1 MDSLILCGG
10 FATRLEPITL
20 FVPKPLLPIRGKP
33 IVDYILENVS
43 RNGVERI
50 VISTNKKFA
59 DQFMYWKTHREAVNG
74 LHNRIEM
81 VIEPT
86 MHNGEKYG
94 AIRGINHAI
103 EKAHFGNDLL
113 IIAGD
118 NFYDFDLS
126 ALIRHFNATR
136 RPTIAVYDVG
146 SLEQAKRFGVVTV
159 RRSRVVGFQEK
170 PESPQST
177 LISTGIYI
185 FPRETLK
192 RFKEYLYDKNNPDA
206 PGYFIQWLI
215 SKTELDAV
223 TYTGTWF
230 DVGTLETYRKVFEMH
245 LSRS

>member
-159 RRSRVVGFQEK
+159 RGSRVVGFQEK

-192 RFKEYLYDKNNPDA
+192 RFKEYLYDKNNPMPPDTSFS
-206 PGYFIQWLI
+206 G
-215 SKTELDAV
+215 
-223 TYTGTWF
+223 
-230 DVGTLETYRKVFEMH
+230 
-245 LSRS
+245 